1 MNTMLMTTKST
12 SKESSISK
20 DIPKENIIP
29 FKKGKIEGT
38 YSLKIPENYWG
49 QVRVKLQLMENI
61 VVNSISMKSQVLD
74 VDIDVTKEIGY
85 GESKKYEILSNNH
98 PVSNFSVR
106 IHFLNRGEC
115 YIAFYVNS
123 IKMFS
128 ESIVQQFIA
137 DNIVFYYPY
146 EFRVPETDTT
156 RFGPYALY
164 SGETKTINV
173 QAINTAIKGTTTTC
187 GTSEVGT
194 ASKDFYQFTGMLYFH
209 MADGK
214 GQNKNKSFF
223 AFENGV
229 LIASSVYY
237 FNTDFN
243 PKNTLGMYC
252 PKTKAA
258 YKVAFLLSFD
268 ILPLIIDLLFINQGE
283 VSIYD
288 TNIKLNNPWLANGN
302 GVYKPVDLHFLGHI
316 LQEYGSWKDA

>member
-1 MNTMLMTTKST
+1 MLMTTKSAFN
-12 SKESSISK
+12 ESPISK
-20 DIPKENIIP
+20 NIPKENIIP
-29 FKKGKIEGT
+29 FKKGRIEGT

-85 GESKKYEILSNNH
+85 GESKNYEILSNNH
-98 PVSNFSVR
+98 SVSNFSVR

-115 YIAFYVNS
+115 YITFYVNF

-128 ESIVQQFIA
+128 ESIAQQFIA

-156 RFGPYALY
+156 RFDPYALY

-173 QAINTAIKGTTTTC
+173 QAINTAIKDTTTTC

-194 ASKDFYQFTGMLYFH
+194 ASRDFYQFTGMLYFH
-209 MADGK
+209 MSDGK
-214 GQNKNKSFF
+214 GQNRYKSFL

-237 FNTDFN
+237 FNTDFK

-258 YKVAFLLSFD
+258 YKVTFFLSFD
-268 ILPLIIDLLFINQGE
+268 IIPLVIDLLFINQGK

-288 TNIKLNNPWLANGN
+288 INIKLNNPWLANGY
-302 GVYKPVDLHFLGHI
+302 GTYKPVDLRFLGYI